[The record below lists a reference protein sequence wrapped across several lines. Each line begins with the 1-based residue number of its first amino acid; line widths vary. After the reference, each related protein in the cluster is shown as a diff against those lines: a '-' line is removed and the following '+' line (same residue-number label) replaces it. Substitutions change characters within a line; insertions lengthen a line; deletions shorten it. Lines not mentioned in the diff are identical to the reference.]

1 MIPRLKVNCVDLP
14 LTKLVMKH
22 MYVSVF
28 ITSSVVITTT
38 SWPNYLEASIGYHQL
53 FLLPYT
59 KVCLTLKGIE
69 LEGIHA
75 EFSVHVVQY

>member
-1 MIPRLKVNCVDLP
+1 MISHLKVNCVDLP
-14 LTKLVMKH
+14 LTKLVVKH
-22 MYVSVF
+22 IYLSVF
-28 ITSSVVITTT
+28 ITSSIVITTT

-53 FLLPYT
+53 FLLHYT

-75 EFSVHVVQY
+75 EFSAHIVQY